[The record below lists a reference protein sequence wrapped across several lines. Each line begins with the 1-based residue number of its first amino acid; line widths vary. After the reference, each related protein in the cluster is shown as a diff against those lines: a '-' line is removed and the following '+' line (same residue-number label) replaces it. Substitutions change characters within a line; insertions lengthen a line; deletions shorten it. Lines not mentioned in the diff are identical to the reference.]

1 MFKETIRIPLTPVPA
16 SRPRIPRWGKPYF
29 SGRYKVWRDEAYEV
43 VPEYTGEPAD
53 FPVIAT
59 VQFCIPR
66 ARTSKLVL
74 PQGDGDNY
82 EKAVYDLL
90 QKKKYLSDDKWIAEA
105 SWRKE
110 FLPYGAEG
118 YCHIELEEHDGYRR
132 DRTEEC

>member
-1 MFKETIRIPLTPVPA
+1 M
-16 SRPRIPRWGKPYF
+16 PRWGKPYF
-29 SGRYKVWRDEAYEV
+29 SGRYREWREEAYEI
-43 VPEYTGEPAD
+43 VPEYKGEPVD

-59 VQFCIPR
+59 VRFCIPR

-74 PQGDGDNY
+74 PIGDGDNY

-105 SWRKE
+105 SWCKE

-118 YCHIELEEHDGYRR
+118 YCEITLEEHDGYM
-132 DRTEEC
+132 DR